1 MKKIFLSA
9 VILFTA
15 MAAFAQARTATAD
28 YNKTMQPAVEIE
40 IPFEEKTVMKSLV
53 EKMEKKGYKGK
64 ENKGYMV
71 FKGVTMSELGSG
83 TYDLYF
89 KAERKSRKEKDVTIL
104 TMLASSGY
112 EKFISEVDNAV
123 LHDSMKRFVTTHTD
137 NATAYDLELQIKEQ
151 QESTDKAAKKYS
163 NSVEDGEDLVKK
175 KEKLEKEI
183 AENIQKQAEL
193 KAESEKQAQILE
205 TLKAKRK
212 Q

>member
-1 MKKIFLSA
+1 MKKLLLSA
-9 VILFTA
+9 AISFITITA
-15 MAAFAQARTATAD
+15 FSQARTATAD

-64 ENKGYMV
+64 ESKDYMV
-71 FKGVTMSELGSG
+71 FKGVTMSELGTG

-89 KAERKSRKEKDVTIL
+89 KADRKSRKEKDITVL
-104 TMLASSGY
+104 TMLVSGGY
-112 EKFISEVDNAV
+112 EKFISEADDSE
-123 LHDSMKRFVTTHTD
+123 LHSKMKTFLDKHTEQ
-137 NATAYDLELQIKEQ
+137 ATAYDLELQIKEQ
-151 QESTDKAAKKYS
+151 TEAVEKAAKKYT

-183 AENIQKQAEL
+183 VDNTQKQADM
-193 KAESEKQAQILE
+193 KAESEKQVQILE